1 MSILDNIALALFSLA
16 ATLLIWW
23 YQARFLSI
31 IIPKY
36 IIESVEWG
44 RFAFSLRC
52 KLESVCFVSD
62 LKRTTPVLL
71 TLRQI
76 LFAFSQLFKFF
87 KLSLTCLFIFLMKWL
102 GLKNVNIISK
112 MHLAVSYCI
121 MHIIYVDKK

>member
-16 ATLLIWW
+16 ATLFIWW

-44 RFAFSLRC
+44 SFTFSLRC
-52 KLESVCFVSD
+52 KLEPVCFVSD
-62 LKRTTPVLL
+62 LKRTTSVLL

-76 LFAFSQLFKFF
+76 MFAFSQLFKFF

-121 MHIIYVDKK
+121 MQIIYVDKK